1 MSDNLLTSKCGPEI
15 APHCTVFTRNH
26 HVEGRM
32 SCFPQPTLDSRSSVA
47 AIVSEIACID
57 FPDNWTGLFD
67 QLLSMMGTG
76 EPNQVHGVM
85 KVLSELASDITDSQV
100 I

>member
-1 MSDNLLTSKCGPEI
+1 M
-15 APHCTVFTRNH
+15 
-26 HVEGRM
+26 
-32 SCFPQPTLDSRSSVA
+32 A
-47 AIVSEIACID
+47 AVVSEIACVD

-76 EPNQVHGVM
+76 DPNQVHGVM

-100 I
+100 KCGWWPGVVARGGGGGRGGRVMCPLLYILYNLFYYFYLSSCHGN

>member
-1 MSDNLLTSKCGPEI
+1 M
-15 APHCTVFTRNH
+15 
-26 HVEGRM
+26 
-32 SCFPQPTLDSRSSVA
+32 A

-100 I
+100 ISLMVVLECSKMLKVGLIIEKENTITALLSVIR

>member
-1 MSDNLLTSKCGPEI
+1 
-15 APHCTVFTRNH
+15 
-26 HVEGRM
+26 M
-32 SCFPQPTLDSRSSVA
+32 SCFPQLPLNSRSSVA